1 MGKVGRQPTWRQ
13 LRLCY
18 GQGMKKRKRVK
29 HARRGLGGTP
39 DKHHGQARGALT
51 SVMHAPTCRIGWES
65 LGAARA
71 HIFEASGQGDLTP
84 LFVRASKRMEE
95 LCAGKPEDTR
105 LGRR

>member
-1 MGKVGRQPTWRQ
+1 
-13 LRLCY
+13 
-18 GQGMKKRKRVK
+18 MKKRKRTK
-29 HARRGLGGTP
+29 STRRGLGGSP
-39 DKHHGQARGALT
+39 DKHHSQVRGAIA

-84 LFVRASKRMEE
+84 LLARARERMEE
-95 LCAGKPEDTR
+95 LCAGKPENTR